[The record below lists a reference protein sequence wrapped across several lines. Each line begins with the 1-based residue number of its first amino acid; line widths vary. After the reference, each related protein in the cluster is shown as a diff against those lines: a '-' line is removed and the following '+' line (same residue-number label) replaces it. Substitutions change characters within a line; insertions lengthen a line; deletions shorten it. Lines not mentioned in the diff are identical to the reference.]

1 MWDSKLKIWTIRCSF
16 VALSNNAQK
25 NNQLL
30 PSIRIVGWSEE
41 DEFGLLV
48 LHSLKNGRHIQC
60 KIWQPWNCTPH
71 MVHLRKQRGH
81 LKLIKERKSAEH
93 WCTQQSINRQ
103 KKCTTKHQLAH
114 ASLFSDHQTTYYE
127 VSRATKRSP
136 ISHIH
141 KSWHSKT
148 HSGHDI
154 IQRKTQLFFQM
165 LKMHWLCLEPKE

>member
-93 WCTQQSINRQ
+93 WCTQQSFNRQ
-103 KKCTTKHQLAH
+103 KSVQLNISLLMPHYSLIIRPHTTKLVELQKEVQYPTSTKADTQRRIVVMT
-114 ASLFSDHQTTYYE
+114 LFSE
-127 VSRATKRSP
+127 KPSFFFKCSRCT
-136 ISHIH
+136 
-141 KSWHSKT
+141 
-148 HSGHDI
+148 DYV
-154 IQRKTQLFFQM
+154 
-165 LKMHWLCLEPKE
+165 